1 MTLTKTPIC
10 DFGKRAENFELKST
24 ENKIITLNDAK
35 GHRRAKFDLE
45 TNKNAWLVP

>member
-10 DFGKRAENFELKST
+10 DFGKKAENFELKST

-35 GHRRAKFDLE
+35 GQNGTLIMFICNHC
-45 TNKNAWLVP
+45 P